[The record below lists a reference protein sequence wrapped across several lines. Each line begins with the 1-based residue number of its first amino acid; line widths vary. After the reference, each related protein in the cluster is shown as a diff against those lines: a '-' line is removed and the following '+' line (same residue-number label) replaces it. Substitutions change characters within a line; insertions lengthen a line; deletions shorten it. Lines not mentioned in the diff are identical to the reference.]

1 MRECFI
7 MARSGNTTR
16 PQKGGRYDC
25 SLTRVREQM
34 DRLFRASVTLIYEG
48 EGEYRRISSFVA
60 DKQEL
65 WWDPKRPQESTLWE
79 SKIELGE
86 KLFNEII
93 RRPVPLNMNIL
104 KTLKR
109 SALGLDLYLWLTYRT
124 FSLKQPIRLSWKRI
138 YRQFGLNPAK
148 VEDWRTVD
156 DFRTKCLRE
165 LTKIKTA
172 WPGLKYSTARGSAGC
187 QTLQAADLR

>member
-16 PQKGGRYDC
+16 PQKGRRYDC

-48 EGEYRRISSFVA
+48 EGEYRRISLFVA

-109 SALGLDLYLWLTYRT
+109 SALGLGLYLWLTYRT